1 MHFSWLSEKAPTP
14 EATWAD
20 HSYYFRPYY
29 YKVTV
34 SERDHVERTHVYFNE
49 TIIPE
54 NQGLNG
60 SDFLPLNFK
69 SSFSIV
75 THQGKSHDP
84 AQYRQRSIS
93 LISTKIELFSLE
105 LSKRKNSFAFRFD
118 ILPENRDNRDVHDRC
133 RQWTPFPF
141 QLRWLNPQ
149 KCGSFGLMTK
159 ITPANC
165 LRLKAALQA
174 TQRTDEPM

>member
-1 MHFSWLSEKAPTP
+1 MHFSWLSEKPPTP

-34 SERDHVERTHVYFNE
+34 SERDHIERTNVYFNE

-84 AQYRQRSIS
+84 KQHYIRNYQQRLSFNYFGVVKAQKFFCIWIWQFARQSWRS
-93 LISTKIELFSLE
+93 
-105 LSKRKNSFAFRFD
+105 
-118 ILPENRDNRDVHDRC
+118 RC
-133 RQWTPFPF
+133 RQWSHNSVAAG
-141 QLRWLNPQ
+141 WLNPQ
-149 KCGSFGLMTK
+149 KCGSFVLMAK
-159 ITPANC
+159 ITPGC
-165 LRLKAALQA
+165 QLPPIKGGA
-174 TQRTDEPM
+174 TSHKDHEPNVESM

>member
-1 MHFSWLSEKAPTP
+1 MHFSWLSEKPPTP

-84 AQYRQRSIS
+84 AQYRQHSIS
-93 LISTKIELFSLE
+93 LISSKIELFFFGVVKNAKI
-105 LSKRKNSFAFRFD
+105 LSHFD
-118 ILPENRDNRDVHDRC
+118 LTFCQTIATIVTCTTDVVNEPDSH
-133 RQWTPFPF
+133 
-141 QLRWLNPQ
+141 
-149 KCGSFGLMTK
+149 S
-159 ITPANC
+159 NC
-165 LRLKAALQA
+165 A
-174 TQRTDEPM
+174 D

>member
-1 MHFSWLSEKAPTP
+1 MHFSWLSEKPPTP

-84 AQYRQRSIS
+84 AQYRQHSIS

-105 LSKRKNSFAFRFD
+105 LSKTQKFFRISIWHFA
-118 ILPENRDNRDVHDRC
+118 
-133 RQWTPFPF
+133 RQSRQSWRARLMSSMNPIPIPIALTKPTEM
-141 QLRWLNPQ
+141 WLIWVN
-149 KCGSFGLMTK
+149 
-159 ITPANC
+159 
-165 LRLKAALQA
+165 
-174 TQRTDEPM
+174 D

>member
-1 MHFSWLSEKAPTP
+1 MHFSWLSEKPPTP

-34 SERDHVERTHVYFNE
+34 SERDHIERTNVYFNE

-75 THQGKSHDP
+75 THQGKSDDP
-84 AQYRQRSIS
+84 KKHYIRNYQQRLSFNYFGVVKAQKFFCIW
-93 LISTKIELFSLE
+93 I
-105 LSKRKNSFAFRFD
+105 
-118 ILPENRDNRDVHDRC
+118 
-133 RQWTPFPF
+133 
-141 QLRWLNPQ
+141 
-149 KCGSFGLMTK
+149 
-159 ITPANC
+159 
-165 LRLKAALQA
+165 
-174 TQRTDEPM
+174 